1 LERKKLIVAKI
12 CQNCIFPNLREQYGD
27 NAGLD
32 PGTSTKSF
40 ILLASAIVE
49 QHNHHGDDDSGDK
62 DKTPKCHI

>member
-1 LERKKLIVAKI
+1 VIFGTYKKMIAAKI
-12 CQNCIFPNLREQYGD
+12 CQNCIFPNIRED
-27 NAGLD
+27 SAGLD

-40 ILLASAIVE
+40 ILVASAIAK